1 MPFIAPPSLP
11 LPCPFLPPFCSL
23 SPSLAPLLPLPQGL
37 ALRDAGWGK
46 ARRDTIV
53 SVSETLC
60 GVTKSADKDKEV
72 TNADVI
78 RHIRCEDI
86 KQRQRQKI
94 EDRRQK
100 TPLFLSSHL

>member
-1 MPFIAPPSLP
+1 M
-11 LPCPFLPPFCSL
+11 
-23 SPSLAPLLPLPQGL
+23 LPQGL
-37 ALRDAGWGK
+37 ALREAGWGK

-86 KQRQRQKI
+86 KRRQKT

-100 TPLFLSSHL
+100 TEDSRR